1 MCGIAGF
8 LTKNRDINYKSILEN
23 MSDALILRG
32 PDSNGIW
39 FDDKFGIGLSHA
51 RLSILDLTSQG
62 HQPMIS
68 NNQQFIITFNGEIY
82 NHIEI
87 RNSLNLKFNNINWR
101 SNSDTET
108 LLTSIEKIGIL
119 ETINSLVGMFAFAI
133 WDNFNQKLT
142 LCRDRIGEKPLYY
155 GWHNDSF
162 IFSSELKA
170 IRKFPNFSRQI
181 NKVALSLYFKYNYI
195 PCPYSI
201 YEGIFKLKPGS
212 LITIDF
218 NNYIETSHTYWD
230 LKNIYKKEKSKKN
243 LNDITDELEKYLI
256 NSVSGQM
263 ISDVPIGAFLS
274 GGIDSSL
281 IVSLLQ
287 SISDKPI
294 KTFTIGFDDKNYNE
308 AINAKKIANYLK
320 TEHTELY
327 LNEKDVLDVIP
338 LLPFIFDEPFSDSS
352 QIPTFLVSKL
362 AKNKVSVVLSGDGGD
377 ELFAGYNRYV
387 LANQI
392 WPKLKYV
399 PYLIRKIFK
408 TLILNIKPIFWDK
421 FFNAINLDI
430 NNPSDKFLKFANL
443 LDSYTHQDL
452 YDKIIT
458 HWPLDEKIV
467 LGDFQI
473 PNTFLKDYRTDSF
486 IEQMMTNDTISYL
499 PDDILVKVDR
509 SAMYNSLETRVPF
522 LDHRLIEF
530 SATIP
535 LKFKINKY
543 NTKIIIRNLLYKLIP
558 KNLFANKKIGFGVPL
573 ASWLRGPL
581 KEWANELLSENRI
594 KADGIL
600 DYEKI
605 KIKWDEHISGKRNWE
620 FLIWDVL
627 VFQLWYSKNK

>member
-8 LTKNRDINYKSILEN
+8 LSKNKDINYKSILEN
-23 MSDALILRG
+23 MSDELILRG

-39 FDDKFGIGLSHA
+39 FNDKFGIGLSHA

-68 NNQQFIITFNGEIY
+68 NNHQYIITFNGEIY

-119 ETINSLVGMFAFAI
+119 DTINSLVGMFAFAI

-170 IRKFPNFSRQI
+170 IRKFPNFSKQI
-181 NKVALSLYFKYNYI
+181 NKAALSLYFKYNYI

-218 NNYIETSHTYWD
+218 NNYNETSHTYWD
-230 LKNIYKKEKSKKN
+230 LKNIYNKEKSKKN
-243 LNDITDELEKYLI
+243 LNDITDEVEKYLI
-256 NSVSGQM
+256 NSVRGQM

-281 IVSLLQ
+281 IVSLMQ
-287 SISDKPI
+287 SISNKPI

-362 AKNKVSVVLSGDGGD
+362 AKNKVTVVLSGDGGD

-387 LANQI
+387 LANEI
-392 WPKLKYV
+392 WPKLKYI
-399 PYLIRKIFK
+399 PYLIRKIIK
-408 TLILNIKPIFWDK
+408 TTILNIKPIYWDK
-421 FFNAINLDI
+421 FFNAIKLDI

-443 LDSYTHQDL
+443 LDSYTYQDL
-452 YDKIIT
+452 YDKILT

-473 PNTFLKDYRTDSF
+473 PNTFLNDYRSDSF

-509 SAMYNSLETRVPF
+509 AAMYNSLETRVPF

-535 LKFKINKY
+535 IKYKINKY
-543 NTKIIIRNLLYKLIP
+543 NTKIIIRNLLYKFIP
-558 KNLFANKKIGFGVPL
+558 KNLFTNKKIGFGVPL

-581 KEWANELLSENRI
+581 KDWANELLSENRI

-600 DYEKI
+600 DYNKI
-605 KIKWDEHISGKRNWE
+605 KIKWDEHLSGKRNWE